1 MKQTKITFISCLMFL
16 MFSFT
21 NAYSSE
27 IDSTGIVTNSSGV
40 DLERLQVEKIVD
52 KMIKSGR
59 ISREQGDNA
68 RREIA
73 SISNQNIDIVKNTVS
88 RKIAST
94 ELDNR

>member
-1 MKQTKITFISCLMFL
+1 MKQTNITFISCLMFL

-21 NAYSSE
+21 NAHSSE
-27 IDSTGIVTNSSGV
+27 IESTGIVTNSSGV

-73 SISNQNIDIVKNTVS
+73 SISNQNIDMVKNTVS